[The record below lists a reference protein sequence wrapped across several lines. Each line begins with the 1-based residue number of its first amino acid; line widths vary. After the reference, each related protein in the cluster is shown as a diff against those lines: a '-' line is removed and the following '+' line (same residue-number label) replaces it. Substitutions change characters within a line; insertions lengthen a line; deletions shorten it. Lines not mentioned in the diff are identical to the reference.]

1 MLLATNYSLRIKIM
15 ITHRVTTKLAPE
27 PPVRFYRTIAVTFLV
42 VTIVLLG
49 VIIFFTSK
57 KASIVIVAKTDNK
70 NVNLMVNVA
79 ERKTGDVSIVGL
91 VSSTKFSWSEKY
103 FPTGNKTT
111 DGLAVGEVT
120 IYNETNA
127 VQTLVKTTRLLNTN
141 GVLFHL
147 SDRVSVPANGEIMAK
162 VYADQPGATGNIG
175 PSKFTIPG
183 LSEDKQKVIYAEST
197 KAMAGG
203 VRTIGVLSAEDLK
216 SAKADFANKVKQ
228 AVEKSVTPVGSYTE
242 KLVFVPDTNIVVD
255 QDVGEEV
262 SEFNLSGTST
272 AVVVYYNNEELKNLL
287 GREVANQVDATSE
300 KPLSINKEPQ
310 VSLASYDLQKQ
321 TAQLSVYQ
329 DVLVTLDV
337 NGEKLAVSNFF
348 GKKKDEIERYVFGLG
363 HVVGVDVKFSP
374 GWIRTAPAVGD
385 KVQVVVKNVE

>member
-1 MLLATNYSLRIKIM
+1 M